1 MQAIITK
8 FFGPGNVRG
17 SRIKATAGGGHSIT
31 IGYRHDLDTEEAHVA
46 AALAL
51 AKKMGWKGTLIGGG
65 LKTGFAF
72 VFSTSTPS
80 ANIPA

>member
-8 FFGPGNVRG
+8 FFVPGNVGG
-17 SRIKATAGGGHSIT
+17 SRIKATAGGHSIT

-72 VFSTSTPS
+72 VLSTSTPS